1 MRDMHI
7 PYGAQSYPNSVQHLE
22 AHNLA
27 RNTNKNVNI
36 IETNLLSQINTLY
49 LPGYMG
55 VDSNKNVV
63 PPFSNAKRWMYTVSR
78 KVLEYS
84 KQTQFK
90 TCLHKP
96 RRCGQ

>member
-36 IETNLLSQINTLY
+36 IETNLLSQINT
-49 LPGYMG
+49 
-55 VDSNKNVV
+55 
-63 PPFSNAKRWMYTVSR
+63 
-78 KVLEYS
+78 VL
-84 KQTQFK
+84 TRIHGGGFK
-90 TCLHKP
+90 
-96 RRCGQ
+96 